1 MYARPPDFAMSRPI
15 VLRGAAPCTRE
26 NAGRTDPTGPRIR
39 LKNEEFLM
47 HWLKKMRLEF
57 VILAVATLAA
67 GAMISAASATPLPQA
82 QQAAPQSA
90 VEKQVGAI
98 KSIDGNVVTITT
110 DAGASA
116 TVSVQPTTKIVRV
129 APGQTDLKTAV
140 PVELKDLQVGD
151 RVLVRWKAS
160 DTAKP
165 VAAIGVILMKRSDVD
180 AKQQHDRDDWQKR
193 SIGGLVSAV
202 DGDSSTVSISVTATG
217 GTKTIAI
224 HTTPKTV
231 FRRYAPDSVK
241 FDDAGPSSL
250 AQIKPGD
257 QVRALGTRN
266 ADGTAMD
273 AEEIVAGSFR
283 NIAGTI
289 SSIDPASNSITVMD
303 LITKKPVVVNVSSQS
318 QLRKLPPEVA
328 QRIAFRLKAATGGTS
343 EAGGSPAAPGGAAAN
358 GNPPAGNGATGSSST
373 DTHPG
378 GNGAPNSGAGSGRPG
393 GGQADLQQILSRMPV
408 VPLTDFQKGEA
419 VMVVSTEGSSS
430 GGVTAITLVGGVE
443 PILAAAPS
451 GSQGMTLSP
460 WSLGSSAMD
469 AAGGANP

>member
-1 MYARPPDFAMSRPI
+1 
-15 VLRGAAPCTRE
+15 
-26 NAGRTDPTGPRIR
+26 
-39 LKNEEFLM
+39 M
-47 HWLKKMRLEF
+47 HWMRN
-57 VILAVATLAA
+57 ILPVFTSWAIAMLA
-67 GAMISAASATPLPQA
+67 ISSAASAGSGASLPQA
-82 QQAAPQSA
+82 QQAAPQAA

-151 RVLVRWKAS
+151 RVFIRWKAG
-160 DTAKP
+160 DTAQP
-165 VAAIGVILMKRSDVD
+165 VAAIGIIVMKRADVD
-180 AKQQHDRDDWQKR
+180 AKQQHDREDWQKR

-202 DGDSSTVSISVTATG
+202 DAGSSTVSISVTAVG

-224 HTTPKTV
+224 HTNPKTV

-241 FDDAGPSSL
+241 FDDAVPSSL
-250 AQIKPGD
+250 AQTKPGD

-283 NIAGTI
+283 NIAGTVV
-289 SSIDPASNSITVMD
+289 SIDAASNSITVMD
-303 LITKKPVVVNVSSQS
+303 LIAKKQVVVKVSSES
-318 QLRKLPPEVA
+318 QLRKLQPEIA
-328 QRIAFRLKAATGGTS
+328 QRIAFRLKAAASGNTPG
-343 EAGGSPAAPGGAAAN
+343 GGSPGNADAAGNGNRPAASPPAGSAPQGGAA
-358 GNPPAGNGATGSSST
+358 
-373 DTHPG
+373 
-378 GNGAPNSGAGSGRPG
+378 GAGGGTGRPG
-393 GGQADLQQILSRMPV
+393 GGQVDLQQILSRMPAA
-408 VPLTDFQKGEA
+408 PLTDFQKGDA

-430 GGVTAITLVGGVE
+430 GGVTAITLLGGVE
-443 PILAAAPS
+443 AILAAAPS
-451 GSQGMTLSP
+451 GSQAMTLSP

-469 AAGGANP
+469 AAGANP

>member
-1 MYARPPDFAMSRPI
+1 
-15 VLRGAAPCTRE
+15 
-26 NAGRTDPTGPRIR
+26 
-39 LKNEEFLM
+39 M
-47 HWLKKMRLEF
+47 HWLKKMRSEF

-67 GAMISAASATPLPQA
+67 CAMISAASATPLPQA

-110 DAGASA
+110 DAGASV

-224 HTTPKTV
+224 HSTPKTV
-231 FRRYAPDSVK
+231 FRRYAADSVK

-289 SSIDPASNSITVMD
+289 SAIDPASNSITVMD

-328 QRIAFRLKAATGGTS
+328 QRIAFRLKAAAGGS
-343 EAGGSPAAPGGAAAN
+343 SAAGGSPAAPGGAAAN
-358 GNPPAGNGATGSSST
+358 GNPPAGNGATGSPST
-373 DTHPG
+373 DAHPG

-393 GGQADLQQILSRMPV
+393 GGQTDLQQILSRMPV
-408 VPLTDFQKGEA
+408 APLTDFQKGDA
-419 VMVVSTEGSSS
+419 VMVVSTEGSSA

-443 PILAAAPS
+443 AILAAAPS